1 MLFRHR
7 PSVPLFINLDAV
19 HYEAETMVR
28 TAIEAGAPSPESVYD
43 FFIDALGRE
52 LEATYSCSTFNCGVD
67 ALKYFEFPLG
77 GESNAPTQVSEIH
90 ITDENVICIPWHR
103 KRLFDALGDIRKNG
117 YHRPEN
123 SNCGKGLYYPELKLV
138 IVTTAHHHI
147 AAARTYH
154 DQNISVKAAIISL
167 EPMFQ
172 DLRVSSTLQWK
183 PCWPSIERLTPDPRF
198 CLMYEFARRKA
209 LLQKSL
215 SDFQSE
221 PETRISFFTTLQVVP
236 IERAALPLW
245 QKVLLRCTDL
255 YIEPNTLYRQ
265 KKK

>member
-7 PSVPLFINLDAV
+7 TSVPLFINLDAV

-52 LEATYSCSTFNCGVD
+52 LEATYSCSTLNCGVD
-67 ALKYFEFPLG
+67 ALKYFEFPSDA
-77 GESNAPTQVSEIH
+77 ESNGPTQVSEIH
-90 ITDENVICIPWHR
+90 ITNENVICIPWHR
-103 KRLFDALGDIRKNG
+103 KRLFDALGDIRENG
-117 YHRPEN
+117 YNRLEN

-147 AAARTYH
+147 AAARAYH
-154 DQNISVKAAIISL
+154 DQNIPIKAAVVSL

-172 DLRVSSTLQWK
+172 DLRVSPTLQWK
-183 PCWPSIERLTPDPRF
+183 PCRPTIERLTPDPRF

-209 LLQKSL
+209 LLLKSL
-215 SDFQSE
+215 SDFRSE

-236 IERAALPLW
+236 IEHAALPLW

-265 KKK
+265 KK